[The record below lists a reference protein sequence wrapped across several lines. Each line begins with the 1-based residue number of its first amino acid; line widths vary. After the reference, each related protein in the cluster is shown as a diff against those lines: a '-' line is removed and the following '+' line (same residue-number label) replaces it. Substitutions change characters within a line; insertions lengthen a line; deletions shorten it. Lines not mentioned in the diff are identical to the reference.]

1 MVHNFTQIQTGEV
14 GYFIQYSYLLGNIML
29 AWYMLSSCVRPSV
42 TSQYC
47 VITKLLMDTAF
58 SNIKKNSIHQGRFFE
73 YKMHRN
79 HFCPRL
85 WLCCGAMTPTDLLVN
100 SREGDTHALSCSMQS
115 ASQRPVWSF
124 KSGHL
129 ATLCIFTHT
138 NTRTHTHTHT
148 RLTALCPGLLAAA
161 GLPLLAQQAGDI
173 D

>member
-47 VITKLLMDTAF
+47 VITKLLTDTAF

-85 WLCCGAMTPTDLLVN
+85 WLCCGAMMPTDLLVN
-100 SREGDTHALSCSMQS
+100 SGERERGTPMPYPAQCNRRLNVQS
-115 ASQRPVWSF
+115 
-124 KSGHL
+124 
-129 ATLCIFTHT
+129 
-138 NTRTHTHTHT
+138 
-148 RLTALCPGLLAAA
+148 GLLNVV
-161 GLPLLAQQAGDI
+161 I
-173 D
+173 